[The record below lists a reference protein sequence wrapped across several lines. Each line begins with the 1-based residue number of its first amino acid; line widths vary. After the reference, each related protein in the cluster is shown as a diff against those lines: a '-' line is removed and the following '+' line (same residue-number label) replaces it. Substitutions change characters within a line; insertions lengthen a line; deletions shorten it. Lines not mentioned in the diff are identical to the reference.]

1 MKRIAILSAA
11 LFALAAV
18 GCAGPQAR
26 GEKPIT
32 KQTHIK
38 CPKCGVEFTVGEGL
52 NALEKGR

>member
-18 GCAGPQAR
+18 GCAGPQAK
-26 GEKPIT
+26 GGQTIT
-32 KQTHIK
+32 KETHIK

-52 NALEKGR
+52 KAMEKTK